1 MTYEIRSEK
10 SWITLDLLQ
19 RVVSCCQQP
28 SYTIFPVLPY
38 NCEGQ
43 LKSNTTANLTACIIR
58 IQRTR
63 DTGHYRQCVVSI
75 NYHAITTYLV
85 LPLDLLPSVCP
96 LTTPWRISHT
106 SQLFFLSSPL
116 PHRSYC
122 QCLLPSLACFH
133 SSHSPSQSL
142 SSTNSFQL
150 CRPSIMNKCFLVL
163 K

>member
-1 MTYEIRSEK
+1 MVTYEIRSEK

-19 RVVSCCQQP
+19 RVISSCCQQP

-63 DTGHYRQCVVSI
+63 DTVHYRQCVVSI
-75 NYHAITTYLV
+75 NYHSITTYLV

-106 SQLFFLSSPL
+106 SQLFFLSSLFLITPTACAYF
-116 PHRSYC
+116 H
-122 QCLLPSLACFH
+122 LLPVFIPHTVQA
-133 SSHSPSQSL
+133 SHFQAL
-142 SSTNSFQL
+142 TAFNSVGLQ
-150 CRPSIMNKCFLVL
+150 
-163 K
+163 